1 MLFRDPVAR
10 RRRFSLLALLAV
22 VALLAAACGGADDAP
37 EDAGAD
43 DTATE
48 AAPETDATDAATDA
62 AGTEAGGT
70 EAGGTEGDVAA
81 AGDCEIT
88 TDENGMLQPLPDG
101 FPDRAITLIVVDD
114 PGTRDGLYATDME
127 NAVADISPVDVT
139 VSYEPHPQGGTLPTL
154 AELKERE
161 GALDGYYPEVT
172 TLVGT
177 PTDLHIEPIEEEWGV
192 GINDVQFIIA
202 TEAQPYVMVQR
213 ADAEWGDSFDDW
225 LAYAQENPGELR
237 YISAGVGSGHDIT
250 MEWMMEGL
258 GIEAEKVP
266 AAGHQEALAAI
277 GAGEGD
283 FTMTRA
289 ELAQQNEQAGRVKT
303 LFVSTESIPD
313 PWTGDETI
321 ASAAD
326 YGRLGLE
333 EIDWGIVLGFMV
345 PTEVPDC
352 HDQWLYELFRA
363 GATSDAWQE
372 RLGTVAGLEIYEE
385 PLTPQEAN
393 QLAQDVYE
401 FSEPVVRAVGLHHED
416 N

>member
-1 MLFRDPVAR
+1 MRTRHPSSGVGGLMR
-10 RRRFSLLALLAV
+10 LLALLATL
-22 VALLAAACGGADDAP
+22 ALFVAACGGA
-37 EDAGAD
+37 E
-43 DTATE
+43 DTAGDGGAAEGTE
-48 AAPETDATDAATDA
+48 AAAGAADAAAEGTEGGTA
-62 AGTEAGGT
+62 ASEAGG
-70 EAGGTEGDVAA
+70 DAA
-81 AGDCEIT
+81 EIVWE
-88 TDENGMLQPLPDG
+88 DGVLQPLPDG
-101 FPDRAITLIVVDD
+101 FPDRPITLIVVDD

-127 NAVADISPVDVT
+127 QAVAEMSPVDIT

-154 AELKERE
+154 AELMERD

-192 GINDVQFIIA
+192 GMDDVQFLIA

-213 ADAEWGDSFDDW
+213 ADAPWGDTFDEW

-277 GAGEGD
+277 GAGQGD

-289 ELAQQNEQAGRVKT
+289 ELASQNEQAGRVKVIFT
-303 LFVSTESIPD
+303 STDTVPE
-313 PWTGDETI
+313 PWTGTEGI

-326 YGRLGLE
+326 YERLGLE
-333 EIDWGIVLGFMV
+333 DINWGIVLGFMV
-345 PTEVPDC
+345 PDEVPDS
-352 HDQWLYELFRA
+352 HDQWLYELFKA
-363 GATSDAWQE
+363 GAMTDGWQDRAE
-372 RLGTVAGLEIYEE
+372 SVAGLEIYEE
-385 PLTPQEAN
+385 PLTPEEAN
-393 QLAQDVYE
+393 QLAADVYE